1 MKKLETLCL
10 KRAMA
15 LGQISPSTRS
25 EDLPDSLIKKMRKI
39 QLINGEF
46 LTQDNVDIIS
56 MINMNYDG
64 EDMIFEIESRSR
76 SIRFKFK
83 SEVPILLDHRLM
95 DGCLGDIDSN
105 TKLDLNVKLNNT
117 FVVVEISA
125 EESKW
130 KWSLRFQIMLV
141 FQRNLGY
148 L

>member
-1 MKKLETLCL
+1 
-10 KRAMA
+10 
-15 LGQISPSTRS
+15 
-25 EDLPDSLIKKMRKI
+25 MRKI

-56 MINMNYDG
+56 RIVMDYDG
-64 EDMIFEIESRSR
+64 EDLIFDIESRSKR
-76 SIRFKFK
+76 IEFKFK
-83 SEVPILLDHRLM
+83 SELPVLLDHRLM

-105 TKLDLNVKLNNT
+105 TKLGLDIMLNNN

-130 KWSLRFQIMLV
+130 KWSLRLQIMLV

-148 L
+148 H

>member
-10 KRAMA
+10 KQAMA

-25 EDLPDSLIKKMRKI
+25 EDLPVSLIKKMRKI

-56 MINMNYDG
+56 RINMDYDG
-64 EDMIFEIESRSR
+64 EDLIFEIESRSK
-76 SIRFKFK
+76 SIRFTFK

-95 DGCLGDIDSN
+95 DGCFGDIDPN
-105 TKLDLNVKLNNT
+105 TKLRLNVMLDNN
-117 FVVVEISA
+117 FLVVEMSA

-130 KWSLRFQIMLV
+130 KWSLKFQIM
-141 FQRNLGY
+141 
-148 L
+148 